1 MASIYQRASRLPVQY
16 DTIERRG
23 YAKLKEQHP
32 WLMFGTAAL
41 VAGGIVVGLGSIIL
55 WSGIHSIGAAQ
66 LAGGGC
72 YWLACSLVF
81 AKYRRLAEWRQL
93 ATLVDMVRCKAL
105 LLRGLKINVLL
116 RMVGFCVALVV
127 THQVEPRMASPD
139 VWGGWGWVLYKVLAT
154 TLAIFMA
161 QHGVGMVCK
170 SLDYNR
176 MRATGRVA

>member
-23 YAKLKEQHP
+23 YAKLKRQHP
-32 WLMFGTAAL
+32 WLMVAASAL
-41 VAGGIVVGLGSIIL
+41 VAGGILVGLGSIIL

-66 LAGGGC
+66 LAGGGRHL
-72 YWLACSLVF
+72 LACSLVF
-81 AKYRRLAEWRQL
+81 AKYRRLAEWREM
-93 ATLVDMVRCKAL
+93 AALVDMVRCKAL
-105 LLRGLKINVLL
+105 LLRGLKINILL
-116 RMVGFCVALVV
+116 YMVGFCVALVLA
-127 THQVEPRMASPD
+127 HQVEPRMASPD
-139 VWGGWGWVLYKVLAT
+139 VWGGWGWALYKALAA